1 MVDVALDVVVETC
14 DVALDVVVETCHV
27 VVETC
32 DVVVET
38 CDVAHPVRDAI
49 AGSAGYSRPAA
60 L

>member
-38 CDVAHPVRDAI
+38 CDVAHPARDPVADR
-49 AGSAGYSRPAA
+49 AGYSLPAA

>member
-1 MVDVALDVVVETC
+1 VV

-38 CDVAHPVRDAI
+38 CDVAHPARDAI

>member
-14 DVALDVVVETCHV
+14 DVALDVVVETC
-27 VVETC
+27 

-38 CDVAHPVRDAI
+38 CDVAHPARDAI